1 MYPSLS
7 RPTLRIK
14 FANMRS
20 ILHGVIVLA
29 ILVSSSFYIPKNY
42 QADNQP
48 VDPPFL
54 SDNDEWVDSVFKTL
68 SLDEKIAQM
77 FMIAAYSNKGNNH
90 TEELIRII
98 TKYKVGGVIFFQ
110 GGPQRQ
116 VDMLNQLQ
124 EASGVPLLVA
134 MDAEWGLGMRLDSTL
149 SYPRQMMLGAIQDDS
164 LVYYMGRDIA
174 IQLKQIGVHMN
185 FAPVVDINNNPMN
198 PVINNRSFG
207 EDKRN
212 VARKAIMYMNGMQD
226 EHLLCTAKHFPG
238 HGDTDTDSHYELPV
252 IRHGKDRLESVELYP
267 FKQCIRQGLTG
278 IMAAHLSVP
287 SLDSARNLAS
297 SISPKVINE
306 LLREQMGFKGL
317 IVTDALNMKA
327 VSEYFKPG
335 EIEAKAAIAGND
347 ILLMPSDVNKAIH
360 EIKREIRRGTISR
373 NDIDEH
379 CKRILAAKK
388 WVGLDE
394 FEPLVKDGLAGQL
407 NKQDSRVLQEK
418 LAEASLTLL
427 RNEKQ
432 IIPLQKLDTIRMAS
446 LTIGQDSV
454 NTFQQYLGFYGQVD
468 HFLIPAGVTK
478 MDFDSIGE
486 LLKPY
491 NLIFVGIHQTSSRP
505 SNNYG
510 ISDQIIRLTER
521 IAATHMTILNLF
533 ANPYSL
539 NNFMHLDNLAGL
551 IVAYEDNEITQ
562 RLCPQL
568 IFGGVTANG
577 FLPVSAGKVYKP
589 GDGLTTEKAFRLRY
603 ALPGSVG
610 MDPEILKKID
620 TIVWNAIDQKAIP
633 GCQVLIAR
641 KGAVI
646 YNKAFGYHTY
656 SKNKPVHV
664 QDIYDIASITK
675 ITSTLPVLM
684 NLTSR
689 GLFDVNDRLGKY
701 LPYLDTCNKGDLIIK
716 EILAHQSGL
725 YPWIPFY
732 YSTLETMDPDDPL
745 ISNRISG
752 RYPFML
758 SDHVYL
764 NKNLKYRDGAYN
776 KEFSEVFSNQV
787 ADCMYLNRDYTDTI
801 FRKII
806 QSELLEKKEYRYSDL
821 GYYFFKQVIEEMTD
835 TALYPYVFH
844 SLYHKIGANYTGFLP
859 LQRFSKDIIIPTEND
874 VFFRRQLLHG
884 YVHDP
889 GAAMFGGVAGHAGI
903 FSNAND
909 LAKIMQMYLNKGWY
923 AEERYLSAETFDLYN
938 TCPYLE
944 QDNRRALGFDKPEMD
959 LEKIGPTCDS
969 ASASSFGHT
978 GFTGTMAWADP
989 DNETIYIF
997 LSNRIHPDQ
1006 YNLKLIEM
1014 DVRTKIQQ
1022 VIYDAI
1028 NSEDRIQK
1036 NKITTFE

>member
-1 MYPSLS
+1 MYCSLS
-7 RPTLRIK
+7 HPTLRFK
-14 FANMRS
+14 YANMRS

-29 ILVSSSFYIPKNY
+29 LLVSSSFHVPKNHLS
-42 QADNQP
+42 DNHP

-54 SDNDEWVDSVFKTL
+54 SGDTEWVDSVFKTL

-77 FMIAAYSNKGNNH
+77 FMIAAYSNKGSNH
-90 TEELIRII
+90 EEELIKVI
-98 TKYKVGGVIFFQ
+98 TKHKVGGIIFFQ
-110 GGPQRQ
+110 GGPERQ
-116 VDMLNQLQ
+116 VDMVNRFQ
-124 EASGVPLLVA
+124 EASEVPLLVA

-164 LVYYMGRDIA
+164 LIYFMGRDIA

-185 FAPVVDINNNPMN
+185 FAPVVDINNNPGN

-207 EDKRN
+207 EDKHN
-212 VARKAIMYMNGMQD
+212 VAEKAIMYMQGMQD
-226 EHLLCTAKHFPG
+226 ERLLCTAKHFPG

-252 IRHGKDRLESVELYP
+252 IQHGKERLESVELYP
-267 FKQCIRQGLTG
+267 FKQCIQHGLTG
-278 IMAAHLSVP
+278 IMAAHLSIP
-287 SLDSARNLAS
+287 SLDSTRNLAS
-297 SISPKVINE
+297 SISPKVIND
-306 LLREQMGFKGL
+306 LLRDQMGFKGL

-327 VSEYFKPG
+327 VSEYFKSG

-347 ILLMPSDVNKAIH
+347 ILLMPADVSNAIH
-360 EIKREIRRGTISR
+360 EIRREIRRGTISQ
-373 NDIDEH
+373 NDIDER

-394 FEPLVKDGLAGQL
+394 FEPLKKEGLADHL
-407 NKQDSRVLQEK
+407 NNHGSRVLQAR

-432 IIPLQKLDTIRMAS
+432 IIPLQKLDTLRMAS
-446 LTIGQDSV
+446 LTIGRDSV
-454 NTFQQYLGFYGQVD
+454 NTFQQYLGLYGQVD
-468 HFLIPAGVTK
+468 HFLIPADSSK
-478 MDFDSIGE
+478 MDFDSIRE

-491 NLIFVGIHQTSSRP
+491 NLVFVGIQQSSSRP
-505 SNNYG
+505 SGNYG
-510 ISDQIIRLTER
+510 ITDEIIRLTER
-521 IAATHMTILNLF
+521 IATSQVTILSLF

-539 NNFMHLDNLAGL
+539 NNFRHLDDLAGL

-562 RLCPQL
+562 RLSPQL
-568 IFGGVTANG
+568 IFGGITAKG
-577 FLPVSAGKVYKP
+577 SLPVSAGRVYKP
-589 GDGLTTEKAFRLRY
+589 GDGLSTEKAWRLRY

-610 MDPEILKKID
+610 MDPEILMKID
-620 TIVWNAIDQKAIP
+620 TIVWDAIDQKAIP
-633 GCQVLIAR
+633 GCQVLVAR
-641 KGAVI
+641 NGAVI
-646 YNKAFGYHTY
+646 YHKAFGHHTY
-656 SKNKPVHV
+656 SKKKHV
-664 QDIYDIASITK
+664 LIQDIYDIASITK
-675 ITSTLPVLM
+675 IISTLPVLM

-701 LPYLDTCNKGDLIIK
+701 LPYLDTCNKGDLIIQ
-716 EILAHQSGL
+716 EILTHQSGL

-732 YSTLETMDPDDPL
+732 YSTIETMDPDEPL
-745 ISNRISG
+745 TSNRISG

-758 SDHVYL
+758 SDHIFL

-776 KEFSEVFSNQV
+776 REFSEVFSNPV

-801 FRKII
+801 YHKII
-806 QSELLEKKEYRYSDL
+806 QSELLEPKEYRYSDL

-844 SLYHKIGANYTGFLP
+844 TLYSKIGANYTGYFP
-859 LQRFSKDIIIPTEND
+859 LQRFSKDLIIPTEND
-874 VFFRRQLLHG
+874 VYFRRQLLHG

-889 GAAMFGGVAGHAGI
+889 GAAMLGGVAGHAGV

-909 LAKIMQMYLNKGWY
+909 LAKIMQMYLNKGRY
-923 AEERYLSAETFDLYN
+923 AEERYLSGETFDMFN

-944 QDNRRALGFDKPEMD
+944 QENRRALGFDKPEMD
-959 LEKIGPTCDS
+959 LEKNGPTCDS
-969 ASASSFGHT
+969 ASASSFGHA

-989 DNETIYIF
+989 DNGTIYIF

-1014 DVRTKIQQ
+1014 NVRTKIQQ

-1028 NSEDRIQK
+1028 E
-1036 NKITTFE
+1036 